1 MKQQK
6 DNWVKILFSFAAPC
20 KGKMALSVFCAI
32 LSVAGGFIPFWAV
45 YEILLAFINQNVTLN
60 GILIWCLVGAAGYLL
75 RVACHGIS
83 TILAHISAYT
93 ILEGIRLKIA
103 DRLMKAPLGE
113 VMGRRIGYLKNIIMD
128 KVEDLEPPLAH
139 MIPELTSNLLLPVAI
154 FTWMMVI
161 DWRMGLAVLI
171 APVLAMIPMFF
182 LMRNYNSQYA
192 AYMEANNH
200 VNSIIIEY
208 VEGIEVVK
216 AFNQSTSSYEK
227 FVNLP
232 ELMATFKQVADI
244 QTADM
249 LKLPVPKANFHTEVI
264 QPSELQQEMVRGLAE
279 RAEAIR
285 AGGVD
290 PRVDNM
296 LRITNDGRKLAL
308 DMRLINP
315 LAADDPNG
323 KVATCARNVIRI
335 WEQTKEQRSA
345 QLVFCDLSTPSKTT
359 PIEMQKNGDGVYEM
373 IPDQFTD
380 VYNDLK
386 KKLMEAGIPEEE
398 IAFIHDANTEA
409 RKKELFSKVR
419 SGQVRILMGS
429 TQKMGAGTNVQDRL
443 IALHDLDCPW
453 RPSNLAQRLGRIVR
467 QGNMNPQVEI
477 FRYVTEGTFDAYLYQ
492 LVENKQKFIAQIMT
506 SKAPV
511 RVADDVDETALS
523 YSEIKALATGNP
535 LIIEKC
541 NLDME
546 VGKLNML
553 KASYLSQKY
562 ALEDM
567 VLKKYPEAVT
577 RLEERIAGYEQDVQL
592 AAAHPKPQEGF
603 VGITILDQPYADKEA
618 AGKEILD
625 VCTKMTG
632 SDAVFLGQY
641 RGFSLVLSYD
651 GLSNEY
657 RMTMKGTLSHTAVL
671 GADVF
676 GNLTRMDNVIDG
688 LPGKLEAVRAELA
701 DTQVQLENA
710 RTELTAPF
718 AREAE
723 LAEKTA
729 RLKELNI
736 LLNMDQKD
744 NSLIDDVPDED
755 TPEKSKVRDHER

>member
-154 FTWMMVI
+154 FIWMLVI

-296 LRITNDGRKLAL
+296 LRITNDGRKA
-308 DMRLINP
+308 
-315 LAADDPNG
+315 
-323 KVATCARNVIRI
+323 
-335 WEQTKEQRSA
+335 
-345 QLVFCDLSTPSKTT
+345 
-359 PIEMQKNGDGVYEM
+359 
-373 IPDQFTD
+373 
-380 VYNDLK
+380 
-386 KKLMEAGIPEEE
+386 
-398 IAFIHDANTEA
+398 
-409 RKKELFSKVR
+409 
-419 SGQVRILMGS
+419 
-429 TQKMGAGTNVQDRL
+429 GAG
-443 IALHDLDCPW
+443 
-453 RPSNLAQRLGRIVR
+453 
-467 QGNMNPQVEI
+467 
-477 FRYVTEGTFDAYLYQ
+477 Y
-492 LVENKQKFIAQIMT
+492 
-506 SKAPV
+506 
-511 RVADDVDETALS
+511 
-523 YSEIKALATGNP
+523 
-535 LIIEKC
+535 
-541 NLDME
+541 
-546 VGKLNML
+546 
-553 KASYLSQKY
+553 
-562 ALEDM
+562 
-567 VLKKYPEAVT
+567 
-577 RLEERIAGYEQDVQL
+577 
-592 AAAHPKPQEGF
+592 AAHQS
-603 VGITILDQPYADKEA
+603 
-618 AGKEILD
+618 AG
-625 VCTKMTG
+625 
-632 SDAVFLGQY
+632 
-641 RGFSLVLSYD
+641 R
-651 GLSNEY
+651 
-657 RMTMKGTLSHTAVL
+657 R
-671 GADVF
+671 
-676 GNLTRMDNVIDG
+676 
-688 LPGKLEAVRAELA
+688 
-701 DTQVQLENA
+701 
-710 RTELTAPF
+710 
-718 AREAE
+718 
-723 LAEKTA
+723 
-729 RLKELNI
+729 
-736 LLNMDQKD
+736 
-744 NSLIDDVPDED
+744 
-755 TPEKSKVRDHER
+755 